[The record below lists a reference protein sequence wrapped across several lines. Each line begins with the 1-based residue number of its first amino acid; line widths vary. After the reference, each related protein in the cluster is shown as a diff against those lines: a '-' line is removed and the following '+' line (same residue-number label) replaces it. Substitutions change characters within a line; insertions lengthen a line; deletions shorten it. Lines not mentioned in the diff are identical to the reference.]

1 MTDKKYYTQR
11 DWDRTV
17 GYGKVPYKYSYD
29 DKVYEDKRAQKILDN
44 ERVDDEDNDTMG

>member
-29 DKVYEDKRAQKILDN
+29 AYEDKRAQKILDN